1 MKKTHEEAIEILNEL
16 AENANQCVVENSERK
31 KTVGVHQV
39 DTFTT
44 LQTHVASIAKDVK
57 QLTLAQ
63 AQMTQ
68 SITCDFYAGRHP
80 THECQ
85 QGSFTEEKNNV
96 RGQRQTLQGY
106 QNHQRQQ
113 YQPHEGQHGNQSSF
127 EEMFKSFITKV
138 DEQFEIQGAFIRNLE
153 KQVGQIANQISER
166 PPINLPSDTLRN
178 PKELKV
184 VTLRSGKKL
193 NDNCKSK
200 ACEVIKSQDEKQ
212 GSKKIVGKSNEIQK
226 GKEKSELEI
235 DSKYMSALP
244 FPQNMKR
251 EKLNKYFGKF
261 LEMLKQLHVNIPFT
275 ENKLPQK
282 CGDPG
287 SFTIPCTL
295 GTARFEKLLC
305 DSGASINLLPL
316 FIFKKLE
323 GELGIIKSIP
333 MSLQLADQSTIIPEG
348 IVEDVLV
355 RVDKFVFPI
364 DFIVV
369 DIKENKEVSLI
380 LSQPFLATGRA
391 ILDVY
396 ERKLMLRVGEE
407 KVVFNMK
414 KVDDLTFKTTKS
426 DKKIIAWVRVRL
438 AKPAQGSQTLFMTS
452 TKESQGSF
460 LYFCI
465 FFIPWGHVIA

>member
-44 LQTHVASIAKDVK
+44 LQTHVASIEGILLMNVNKGHLQK
-57 QLTLAQ
+57 KRLMLLKTLTKETIKNQTISMQWGKGILDSHGSH
-63 AQMTQ
+63 QM
-68 SITCDFYAGRHP
+68 
-80 THECQ
+80 
-85 QGSFTEEKNNV
+85 
-96 RGQRQTLQGY
+96 GY

-166 PPINLPSDTLRN
+166 PPENLPSDTLRN

-184 VTLRSGKKL
+184 MTLRSGKKL

-275 ENKLPQK
+275 EVITQMPAYANFFKEVLSSKRKLEETSVVKLNAHCSAILQNKLPQK

-287 SFTIPCTL
+287 SFTIPCAL

-305 DSGASINLLPL
+305 DSGASVNLLPL

-364 DFIVV
+364 VFIVV

-380 LSQPFLATGRA
+380 LS
-391 ILDVY
+391 
-396 ERKLMLRVGEE
+396 
-407 KVVFNMK
+407 
-414 KVDDLTFKTTKS
+414 
-426 DKKIIAWVRVRL
+426 
-438 AKPAQGSQTLFMTS
+438 
-452 TKESQGSF
+452 
-460 LYFCI
+460 
-465 FFIPWGHVIA
+465 